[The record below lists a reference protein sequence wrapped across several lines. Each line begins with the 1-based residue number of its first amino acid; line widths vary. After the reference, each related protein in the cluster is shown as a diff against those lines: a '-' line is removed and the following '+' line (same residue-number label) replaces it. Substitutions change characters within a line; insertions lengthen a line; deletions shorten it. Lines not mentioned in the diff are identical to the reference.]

1 MPAGSPSQE
10 TFSLLLKLSPE
21 LIFCDIERNTFDVEV
36 RACGYL
42 HLSWLHD
49 LSSFLLNF
57 LIFMAD
63 CFIFLLLVVF
73 FVLSIDFVL
82 IDLVKFDD
90 NSSFWDNRI
99 LLLWNVFLFLNDISL
114 QFNHIQN
121 QFIFCNLLNFVM
133 YIFYIFLCRPN
144 TFVDNIFKN
153 ILNKCIDYRWGILTG

>member
-1 MPAGSPSQE
+1 
-10 TFSLLLKLSPE
+10 
-21 LIFCDIERNTFDVEV
+21 
-36 RACGYL
+36 
-42 HLSWLHD
+42 
-49 LSSFLLNF
+49 
-57 LIFMAD
+57 MAD